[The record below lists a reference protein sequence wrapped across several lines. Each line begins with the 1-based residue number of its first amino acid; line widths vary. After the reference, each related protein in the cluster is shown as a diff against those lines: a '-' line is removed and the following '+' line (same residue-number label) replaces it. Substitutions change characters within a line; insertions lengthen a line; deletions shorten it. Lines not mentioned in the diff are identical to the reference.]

1 MSTAVRGGLPL
12 PTDRAFWAS
21 VDDRGLLARAQT
33 ERGTPWPQPLAGQYA
48 RYRRDGD
55 RVEYEAQVF
64 GREDRLT
71 RAVVAALVTDDRG
84 WVDEV
89 ADGVTLLCEQSSWC
103 WPAHDVAAAALGTV
117 VPVVTEPVLDLGAG
131 EVAARLAWI
140 DHVLGEQLDARVPG
154 LRRRIRHEVRT
165 RVLDPFVARDDWGWL
180 VPPLSNWT
188 AWIHANVLTAALALL
203 EPPERDAV
211 VARVADGLGD
221 YLASLPPDGAI
232 DEGYSYWWQGACRA
246 LEALTLLE
254 HATGEDASTWPV
266 VRAMVDYPH
275 TMHLGGRWYLGVGDG
290 TATPPTDLPWHVL
303 HAWALRTGSSAAAD
317 HAAAEHAHAGPP
329 RARRHRPH
337 AGGAGVRRL
346 AVAHARAPRCPR
358 TSGSR
363 ARRWG
368 SLRETAGSPQR
379 ADRDAEGRAQRR
391 VAQPQRRRLRRRRG
405 RRGAGGGRPRPA
417 HVHRADVRPGPVRH
431 LDDAEHVALGPR
443 GPRHPAA
450 PRPRVPGR
458 PRRRAT
464 GPGCSST
471 SRRPTRPTT

>member
-1 MSTAVRGGLPL
+1 MGGSLS
-12 PTDRAFWAS
+12 PTDRALWAS
-21 VDDRGLLARAQT
+21 VDDRGVLARAQA
-33 ERGTPWPQPLAGQYA
+33 ERGTPWPQPLASQYA

-71 RAVVAALVTDDRG
+71 RAVVAALVTDDAG

-140 DHVLGEQLDARVPG
+140 DHVLGDQLDARVPG

-180 VPPLSNWT
+180 GP
-188 AWIHANVLTAALALL
+188 AAEQLDRVDPRQRADRRAGAARDR
-203 EPPERDAV
+203 PERDAV
-211 VARVADGLGD
+211 VARVAGGLGD
-221 YLASLPPDGAI
+221 YLASLPADGAI

-275 TMHLGGRWYLGVGDG
+275 TMHLGGALVPRRRRRHGDAPGRPAVARPALLGAAHRLGG
-290 TATPPTDLPWHVL
+290 RPPHTPPPSTRTRDLPERGGIGRTL
-303 HAWALRTGSSAAAD
+303 EALAYDAWPTTDPAVPAA
-317 HAAAEHAHAGPP
+317 
-329 RARRHRPH
+329 RARLVPEH
-337 AGGAGVRRL
+337 GGGPAARDRGV
-346 AVAHARAPRCPR
+346 AA
-358 TSGSR
+358 
-363 ARRWG
+363 
-368 SLRETAGSPQR
+368 R
-379 ADRDAEGRAQRR
+379 ADRRAQGRAQRR
-391 VAQPQRRRLRRRRG
+391 VAQPQRRRLRRRRRG
-405 RRGAGGGRPRPA
+405 RRPRGGRPGPP
-417 HVHRADVRPGPVRH
+417 HLHRADVRPGPVRP
-431 LDDAEHVALGPR
+431 LDDAELVALRAR

-450 PRPRVPGR
+450 RRPRVPGQ
-458 PRRRAT
+458 PRRPPTAT
-464 GPGCSST
+464 GCSST
-471 SRRPTRPTT
+471 SRRPTRPRT